1 MTPVTVPL
9 WATIW
14 GAPAPVVPQ
23 CRLGKSRLGK
33 MLARR
38 RHQRRAGALPPSP
51 PQKRLGAAPCQP
63 PRLGGCSAPGRLPRL
78 PSQPPQ
84 PPSLPASQPPRPGG
98 SGLAP
103 EAPGGLILPELPSA
117 WRELPPRSLCEPA
130 AAAGGRRARSRMP
143 GALTAAGL
151 AALWDLPSWRPTGGQ
166 ARSGRG
172 GGQLIGEGVRSER
185 LRGGRLAEPATP
197 RPKAA
202 PTWFRT
208 TTIGHLGRRE
218 RCLGSGGGPFDDRG
232 SRSSNGTTG
241 APLAAAPRHARAGR
255 VRYYD

>member
-1 MTPVTVPL
+1 M
-9 WATIW
+9 
-14 GAPAPVVPQ
+14 
-23 CRLGKSRLGK
+23 
-33 MLARR
+33 
-38 RHQRRAGALPPSP
+38 PSP
-51 PQKRLGAAPCQP
+51 PPPPKSGLAPRHANLRAWAVA
-63 PRLGGCSAPGRLPRL
+63 PRLGGCPGCP
-78 PSQPPQ
+78 PSL
-84 PPSLPASQPPRPGG
+84 PSLPASQPPRPGG

-218 RCLGSGGGPFDDRG
+218 RCLGSGGVPFDDRG